1 MYSINDYLIYQRK
14 VCIVKEILNNYI
26 NDIDYYLLKPIDDT
40 SLTIKIPVNSKGI
53 RNLITKDEID
63 NLILEIPNI
72 KTITTDNK
80 LIENVYR
87 NLLKEDN
94 HKSLIKIIKTTYLRN
109 KERENNNKNKSE
121 KDDEYFSLAESYL
134 YNELAIVLDKTYSD
148 TKQYIINQVN
158 KIIKTTPNN

>member
-1 MYSINDYLIYQRK
+1 MYNINDYLIYQRK

-94 HKSLIKIIKTTYLRN
+94 HKSLIKIIKTT
-109 KERENNNKNKSE
+109 
-121 KDDEYFSLAESYL
+121 
-134 YNELAIVLDKTYSD
+134 
-148 TKQYIINQVN
+148 
-158 KIIKTTPNN
+158 PNN